1 MVIEVSHESPTS
13 ILSQAQQYNDYGY
26 ALVHLFET
34 HPDYYNHYKRMRST
48 TDTPVLLDNSIFELG
63 KAFDRNKYVT
73 WIESL
78 EPNYYIVP
86 DVLESCD
93 ETIQTWKDWMT
104 YQTDCTSSLGN
115 GALKIGVVQGKDWN
129 DLVKCYRFI
138 SEHADY
144 VAISFDYKYYEHTG
158 MESITSAGRVLQRW
172 CSGRQRFIRQLI
184 DEGIWRWDKPHHLL
198 GCSLA
203 KEFSFYVDNN
213 IHNIKSVDTSNP
225 IVAGIKGSR
234 YNDSLGLDHKP
245 VQMLA
250 DLIDH
255 EVTDSQME
263 NIIYNTKMFKKII
276 KRHT

>member
-1 MVIEVSHESPTS
+1 MFIEVSHESPIS
-13 ILSQAQQYNDYGY
+13 VLKGSNLYNDYGY

-34 HPDYYNHYKRMRST
+34 HPEYYNHYRKMRVT

-86 DVLESCD
+86 DVLENCD

-104 YQTDCTSSLGN
+104 YQTDQTSSLGN
-115 GALKIGVVQGKDWN
+115 GALKIGVVQGKTWN
-129 DLVKCYRFI
+129 DLVKCYRYI

-158 MESITSAGRVLQRW
+158 VVSTTSAGRVLQLR
-172 CSGRQRFIRQLI
+172 CSGRQRFIHQLI
-184 DEGIWRWDKPHHLL
+184 DEGIWRWDKPHHML
-198 GCSLA
+198 GCSMA
-203 KEFSFYVDNN
+203 KEFKYYVDNN

-225 IVAGIKGSR
+225 VVAAIKGLR
-234 YNDSLGLDHKP
+234 YNETFGLDSKP
-245 VQMLA
+245 TTLLA

-255 EVTDSQME
+255 QFNDDQLELLR
-263 NIIYNTKMFKKII
+263 YNTSMFKKII
-276 KRHT
+276 GR